1 MPQLRPETRYERKAE
16 RRKMQKVL
24 LAILVG
30 SSAWPCLAASSIRTV
45 QNSPV
50 YFANA
55 IIALDEN
62 SVDFSRCL
70 ADLEKRKAGE
80 SDHCIRTRRILNEN
94 ANGLQMGS
102 ISVSEKALLLTILR
116 SIESARSE

>member
-1 MPQLRPETRYERKAE
+1 MPQSRPETHYEWKAE
-16 RRKMQKVL
+16 QSKMQKVL

-30 SSAWPCLAASSIRTV
+30 SSAWPSLAASSIHTV
-45 QNSPV
+45 QSSPA

-55 IIALDEN
+55 IIALDED

-70 ADLEKRKAGE
+70 ADIEELRVVETG
-80 SDHCIRTRRILNEN
+80 HCIRTLRILNEN

-102 ISVSEKALLLTILR
+102 ISVSEKALLITILR